1 MGGILCTASFFS
13 VPLASSTECLP
24 LIRAMLQLN
33 PAKRPSA
40 LHCLLDADFFSAYPI
55 YESIHGMYK
64 PPLLEEHLVLI
75 PYGPPEFCSKHPYRF
90 F

>member
-33 PAKRPSA
+33 HAKRPSA
-40 LHCLLDADFFSAYPI
+40 LQCLDANLFSAYPI

-64 PPLLEEHLVLI
+64 PPLLEEHLEKR
-75 PYGPPEFCSKHPYRF
+75 PPEILFRMVEQGED
-90 F
+90 